1 MQKKLKFKQKTLS
14 TMTTDCEKKHGKAPP
29 SNYYL
34 SVGSQTEQPIIVK
47 KEDLA
52 THLKTGKVPFIA
64 TAAMIVYMEQC
75 CVSLIDPNLPVGYD
89 TVSTEM
95 NVRHLHTAKVGEEI
109 ICRAHLKF
117 MEGKKLFFDVA
128 MVNKKGDSIGIGAHE
143 RYIVCH
149 KTFVDEHGG

>member
-1 MQKKLKFKQKTLS
+1 
-14 TMTTDCEKKHGKAPP
+14 MTTDCDKKHKGAPP
-29 SNYYL
+29 SNYHL
-34 SVGSQTEQPIIVK
+34 SVGSQNERKITVK

-52 THLKTGKVPFIA
+52 TYLKTGQVPFIS

-75 CVSLIDPNLPVGYD
+75 CVALIDPNLPVGYD

-95 NVRHLHTAKVGEEI
+95 NVRHLTTAQVGEEI
-109 ICRAHLKF
+109 ICKAHLKF

-128 MVNKKGDSIGIGAHE
+128 MINGKGESIGLGAHE

-149 KTFVDEHGG
+149 KTFVDEHTV

>member
-1 MQKKLKFKQKTLS
+1 
-14 TMTTDCEKKHGKAPP
+14 MTTECDKKYKGAPP
-29 SNYYL
+29 SNYHL
-34 SVGSQTEQPIIVK
+34 SIGTQVDRKIKVL

-52 THLKTGKVPFIA
+52 THLKTGKVPFIS

-75 CVSLIDPNLPVGYD
+75 CVALIDPNLPVGYD

-95 NVRHLHTAKVGEEI
+95 NVRHLHTAKIGEEI

-128 MVNKKGDSIGIGAHE
+128 MLNMDGESIGIGAHE

-149 KTFVDEHGG
+149 KTFIEEHS

>member
-1 MQKKLKFKQKTLS
+1 
-14 TMTTDCEKKHGKAPP
+14 MTSDCDKKHKGAPA

-34 SVGSQTEQPIIVK
+34 SVGSQTDRSIIIQKV
-47 KEDLA
+47 DLA
-52 THLKTGKVPFIA
+52 SSLQTGKVPFLS
-64 TAAMIVYMEQC
+64 TAAMIIYMEQC
-75 CVSLIDPNLPVGYD
+75 CVSLIDPNLPFGYD

-95 NVRHLHTAKVGEEI
+95 NVRHLHTAKLGEEV

-128 MVNKKGDSIGIGAHE
+128 MVNKKGESIGIGAHE

-149 KTFVDEHGG
+149 NTFVEEHGG

>member
-1 MQKKLKFKQKTLS
+1 
-14 TMTTDCEKKHGKAPP
+14 MTTDCDKKHKQAPP
-29 SNYYL
+29 SNYHL
-34 SVGSQTEQPIIVK
+34 SVGSQTEQAIIVK

-52 THLKTGKVPFIA
+52 TQLKTGKVPFIS
-64 TAAMIVYMEQC
+64 TAAMIAYMEQC
-75 CVSLIDPNLPVGYD
+75 CVALIDPNLPVGYD

-95 NVRHLHTAKVGEEI
+95 NVRHLHTAQMGEEI

-128 MVNKKGDSIGIGAHE
+128 MVNKQGVSIGLGAHE